1 MVKNIIFKILNALKS
16 AFLKK
21 KVILWLLI
29 LFLPVLLVAAAVV
42 VTYNHF
48 LPELPS
54 LSQLEQINP
63 KLVTN
68 IYDMNGKIAHE
79 YYVERRE
86 WVSFDSI
93 PENAIHA
100 VMATEDRAFYST
112 NRDL

>member
-42 VTYNHF
+42 VTYSHF

-100 VMATEDRAFYST
+100 VMATEDR
-112 NRDL
+112 